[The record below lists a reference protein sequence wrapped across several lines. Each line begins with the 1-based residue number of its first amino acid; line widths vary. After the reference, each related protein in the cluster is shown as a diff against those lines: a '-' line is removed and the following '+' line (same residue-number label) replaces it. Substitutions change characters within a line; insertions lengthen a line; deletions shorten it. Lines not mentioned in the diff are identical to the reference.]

1 MDEHGKT
8 NTKAPKVLLTM
19 HKRPQLFDL
28 TGQVALVTGGGRGIG
43 QTLSLALARFGC
55 NLVIFDINLQNSEK
69 ISDQIERLGRKCLF
83 FQVDVTNRSN
93 IEEAVSES
101 VSKFRKI
108 DLLINNAGLNVRR
121 PALEY
126 KEEEWDLIID
136 TNLKGAFL
144 TTQSVGKIMV
154 RRKRGKI
161 INIASVMGLVGS
173 PSYQTIVPYCASKG
187 GVVQLTRAFAL
198 EWAKYGIN
206 VNAIAPSHI
215 KTPIIRSL
223 LKDKKRSNAMVK
235 MIPMGRLGTPEDLI
249 GPTIFLASEASNY
262 ITGHILLVDGGWLA
276 Q

>member
-1 MDEHGKT
+1 MDEHGDIDSESR
-8 NTKAPKVLLTM
+8 KVLLIM
-19 HKRPQLFDL
+19 HKRPQIFDL
-28 TGQVALVTGGGRGIG
+28 VGQVALVTGGGGGIG
-43 QTLSLALARFGC
+43 QTLALALAQFGC
-55 NLVIFDINLQNSEK
+55 NLVIFDINLQNSETVK
-69 ISDQIERLGRKCLF
+69 AEIKKLGRQCLF
-83 FQVDVTNRSN
+83 FEVDVTKRSD
-93 IEEAVSES
+93 IDEAINKS
-101 VSKFRKI
+101 VSKFGKI
-108 DLLINNAGLNVRR
+108 DLLINNAGLNVRK

-126 KEEEWDLIID
+126 KEEEWNLIID
-136 TNLKGAFL
+136 TNLKGVFL

-173 PSYQTIVPYCASKG
+173 PSYQSIVPYCASKG

-215 KTPIIRSL
+215 RTPIIQSL
-223 LKDKKRSNAMVK
+223 MKDKKRSNAMLK

-249 GPTIFLASEASNY
+249 GPTIFLASSASDY
-262 ITGHILLVDGGWLA
+262 VTGHILFVDGGWLA